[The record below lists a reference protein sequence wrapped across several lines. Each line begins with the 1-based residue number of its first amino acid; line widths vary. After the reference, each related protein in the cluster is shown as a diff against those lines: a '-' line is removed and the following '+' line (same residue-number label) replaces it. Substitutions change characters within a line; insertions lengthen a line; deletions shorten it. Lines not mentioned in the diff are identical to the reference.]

1 MNQGPT
7 ISSSR
12 LESLGAGQPAA
23 QRSSTSTRHIP
34 SIPGWS
40 QRIFKDGSTRPVS
53 TTRHH
58 YYANIQTSP
67 VPARKAVNWCL
78 RVIRLLDL
86 FAYDGIR
93 FCAGLALGFST
104 PEAMLVLG

>member
-1 MNQGPT
+1 M
-7 ISSSR
+7 
-12 LESLGAGQPAA
+12 LGSMLLNVHQP
-23 QRSSTSTRHIP
+23 SMRHIP

-40 QRIFKDGSTRPVS
+40 QRIFKDGLTHPVS

-67 VPARKAVNWCL
+67 VPAWKAVNWYLCI
-78 RVIRLLDL
+78 IRRLGS
-86 FAYDGIR
+86 FAYDGIP
-93 FCAGLALGFST
+93 FCAGLALGFWT